1 LNRQSR
7 RIRAQ
12 RQLFGHLGL
21 GRQLDVY
28 RLIISKV
35 AWWYGYAGSFQQGN
49 IKDELKNEEKR
60 I

>member
-1 LNRQSR
+1 LS
-7 RIRAQ
+7 
-12 RQLFGHLGL
+12 L